1 MIGAST
7 TVIHIPPA
15 EDTLGATNQA
25 DAAPGAQAPFPSPSQ
40 DNIAIEVETE
50 TGAAQEFR
58 DLLMEVAQHV
68 TDHNVHQLIEALH
81 GLGIAHADDLK
92 GLMSTAQTRDAA
104 RTIAAGLFVYA
115 GSFGI
120 ASGVVSPLVA
130 GASAIAAHFAPGAAF
145 GYAAFSNLT
154 MQRAAA
160 RGGLAARYNPLPPPD
175 DTRVSFSG
183 RKGAAQISDLPFDKF
198 GTMFGLST
206 TFTAAAADQVG
217 KTWGPA
223 GIRATAGAVAAAWA
237 SRDMRAAAEGAE
249 THAARRASPESGG
262 YLKPQKWLDADNL
275 GSTQQAVKDLQQCSP
290 RAVVGYGLDALKA
303 LRFVPSELATKVINP
318 RTYANMLALSP
329 AGALGAL
336 KPLMPT
342 DAWKTFMQVS
352 VDTALVLG
360 WQFRNQLAHRLQ
372 VGGFTEARAN
382 QTALQCHQALKLW
395 NSLACADRMERGEET
410 HARGPVSDSSA
421 SPPSVTYEN
430 ESINTS
436 STIRHVT

>member
-1 MIGAST
+1 M
-7 TVIHIPPA
+7 
-15 EDTLGATNQA
+15 Q
-25 DAAPGAQAPFPSPSQ
+25 PSPIAPSVFHHSDLTQ
-40 DNIAIEVETE
+40 ASPSRDNVAIDIDTAH
-50 TGAAQEFR
+50 GAAQQFR
-58 DLLMEVAQHV
+58 DLLMEVAHHV
-68 TDHNVHQLIEALH
+68 TDHNVDQLVAALH
-81 GLGIAHADDLK
+81 GLGIAHTDDLK
-92 GLMSTAQTRDAA
+92 GLMCTAQTRDTA

-130 GASAIAAHFAPGAAF
+130 GTSALALHFAPGAAF
-145 GYAAFSNLT
+145 GYAAISNPT

-198 GTMFGLST
+198 GTLFGLST
-206 TFTAAAADQVG
+206 TFNAAASDQVG
-217 KTWGPA
+217 KTWGPG
-223 GIRATAGAVAAAWA
+223 GIRAAAGAVAAAWA
-237 SRDMRAAAEGAE
+237 SREMRAAAEGAE

-275 GSTQQAVKDLQQCSP
+275 SSTRRAVEDLQQCSP

-336 KPLMPT
+336 KPLLPT

-360 WQFRNQLAHRLQ
+360 WQFRNQLTHRIQ
-372 VGGFTEARAN
+372 GGAFTEARAN
-382 QTALQCHQALKLW
+382 QAALDCHEALQFW
-395 NSLACADRMERGEET
+395 NSPACADRMERGEAT
-410 HARGPVSDSSA
+410 PASDPVSDHVA
-421 SPPSVTYEN
+421 SGATVTYEN

-436 STIRHVT
+436 PSPHRVT